1 MGKVFTD
8 FFPHN
13 SQEKIMNLKLQIAS
27 MLVAHRCANKK
38 TQTQIAKMLGVTF
51 QQVQKYEHMINKITS
66 EKLLQFCISL
76 NVRLQSFQDGDPY
89 QVLDGADISILKKEK
104 ALSIIEILSDKFD
117 KPLLLTKEME
127 ITNDQSSS
135 R

>member
-1 MGKVFTD
+1 
-8 FFPHN
+8 
-13 SQEKIMNLKLQIAS
+13 MNLKLQIAS

-51 QQVQKYEHMINKITS
+51 QQVQKYEHMQNKITA

-76 NVRLQSFQDGDPY
+76 KVPLSSFQDGDPY
-89 QVLDGADISILKKEK
+89 QVLEGADISILEKEK
-104 ALSIIEILSDKFD
+104 ALSKIEKLTYENELE
-117 KPLLLTKEME
+117 PLLLTKEME

>member
-1 MGKVFTD
+1 
-8 FFPHN
+8 
-13 SQEKIMNLKLQIAS
+13 MNLKLQIAS

-38 TQTQIAKMLGVTF
+38 TQTQVAKMLGVTF

-89 QVLDGADISILKKEK
+89 QVLEGADISIIEKEK
-104 ALSIIEILSDKFD
+104 AMQRIEKLTYDAD
-117 KPLLLTKEME
+117 LKPLLLTKEME
-127 ITNDQSSS
+127 ITDDQSSS

>member
-1 MGKVFTD
+1 MDNRTR
-8 FFPHN
+8 
-13 SQEKIMNLKLQIAS
+13 IAS
-27 MLVAHRCANKK
+27 MLVAHRYAKNL
-38 TQTQIAKMLGVTF
+38 TQTKVSQKLGVTF
-51 QQVQKYEHMINKITS
+51 QQVQKYERMINKITS
-66 EKLLQFCISL
+66 DKLIEFCNAL
-76 NVRLQSFQDGDPY
+76 DVRLQTFQDGDPY

-104 ALSIIEILSDKFD
+104 ALSIIESLSERFD

>member
-1 MGKVFTD
+1 MDNRTR
-8 FFPHN
+8 
-13 SQEKIMNLKLQIAS
+13 IAS
-27 MLVAHRCANKK
+27 MLVAHRYAKNL
-38 TQTQIAKMLGVTF
+38 TQTKVSQKLGVTF
-51 QQVQKYEHMINKITS
+51 QQVQKYERMINKITS
-66 EKLLQFCISL
+66 DKLIEFCNAL
-76 NVRLQSFQDGDPY
+76 DVRLQTFQDGDPY

-127 ITNDQSSS
+127 NIHDQSSS

>member
-1 MGKVFTD
+1 
-8 FFPHN
+8 
-13 SQEKIMNLKLQIAS
+13 MNIKLQIAS

-51 QQVQKYEHMINKITS
+51 QQIQKYEHMINKITS

-76 NVRLQSFQDGDPY
+76 NVPLQSFQDGDPY
-89 QVLDGADISILKKEK
+89 QVLEGADISIIEKEK
-104 ALSIIEILSDKFD
+104 AMQRIEKLTFEADL

>member
-1 MGKVFTD
+1 MDNRTR
-8 FFPHN
+8 
-13 SQEKIMNLKLQIAS
+13 IAS
-27 MLVAHRCANKK
+27 MLVAHRYAKNL
-38 TQTQIAKMLGVTF
+38 TQTKVSQKLGVTF
-51 QQVQKYEHMINKITS
+51 QQVQKYERMINKITS
-66 EKLLQFCISL
+66 DRLIEFCNAL
-76 NVRLQSFQDGDPY
+76 DVRLQTFQDGDPY

-104 ALSIIEILSDKFD
+104 ALSIIESLSERFD